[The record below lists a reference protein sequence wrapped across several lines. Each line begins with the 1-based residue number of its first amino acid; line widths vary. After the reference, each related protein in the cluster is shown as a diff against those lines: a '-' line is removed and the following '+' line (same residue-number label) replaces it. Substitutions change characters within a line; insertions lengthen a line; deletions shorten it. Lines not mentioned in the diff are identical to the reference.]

1 MTEPPASPPFAH
13 AAAQP
18 EPRRRLLSPR
28 ARFRARL
35 DRDPR
40 RWILLIVA
48 LGSMAGPM
56 LGLASDRELAEFGV
70 QHILF
75 TLFLPLWGIAG
86 ILGMFLH
93 CRLLLWTGRWLG
105 GAAKAPELHAAFAWS
120 QLPAALIA
128 APFLLLLP
136 LRLAAADPDPV
147 PGWLQASLH
156 FAEAASAPMSA
167 LWLVAILVG
176 VLLWV
181 LYLAEA
187 QRFAVW
193 RALANEALALVVIAV
208 PGLGIIAA
216 VAGIVPSARELA
228 QVGIALAALVTL
240 IGAAA
245 LIEHVVRRRSR
256 AA

>member
-1 MTEPPASPPFAH
+1 
-13 AAAQP
+13 
-18 EPRRRLLSPR
+18 
-28 ARFRARL
+28 
-35 DRDPR
+35 
-40 RWILLIVA
+40 
-48 LGSMAGPM
+48 
-56 LGLASDRELAEFGV
+56 
-70 QHILF
+70 
-75 TLFLPLWGIAG
+75 
-86 ILGMFLH
+86 
-93 CRLLLWTGRWLG
+93 
-105 GAAKAPELHAAFAWS
+105 
-120 QLPAALIA
+120 
-128 APFLLLLP
+128 
-136 LRLAAADPDPV
+136 
-147 PGWLQASLH
+147 
-156 FAEAASAPMSA
+156 MSA